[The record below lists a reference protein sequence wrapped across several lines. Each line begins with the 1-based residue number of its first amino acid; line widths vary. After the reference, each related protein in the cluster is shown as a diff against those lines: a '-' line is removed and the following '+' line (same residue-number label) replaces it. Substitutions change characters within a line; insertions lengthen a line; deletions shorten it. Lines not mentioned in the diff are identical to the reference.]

1 MEQWRG
7 LKADEIE
14 RQAIQM
20 ALDVYE
26 AKEVE
31 LGDETMRKAEKQ
43 IMLWAVDSRW
53 VRHLTDLDHLREG
66 IGLQALAQVD
76 PLVAYK
82 RQAFNMYGELM
93 NDISGDIVKA
103 VYTIQVRQ
111 PVAAAATPIARN
123 IRTHRGS
130 EGGNGTPQTVRN
142 TGPQIGRNDPCWCG
156 SGKKY
161 KACHMKSDRAK
172 AGGKA
177 VPAA

>member
-1 MEQWRG
+1 
-7 LKADEIE
+7 
-14 RQAIQM
+14 M

-53 VRHLTDLDHLREG
+53 VRHLTDLDRLREG

-93 NDISGDIVKA
+93 NDISRRHRQGRLHHPGQTAGRRCRHPHRTQHPHQPRFGGRQRHAANRAQDRSPNWP
-103 VYTIQVRQ
+103 QRSLLVR
-111 PVAAAATPIARN
+111 
-123 IRTHRGS
+123 
-130 EGGNGTPQTVRN
+130 
-142 TGPQIGRNDPCWCG
+142 
-156 SGKKY
+156 
-161 KACHMKSDRAK
+161 
-172 AGGKA
+172 
-177 VPAA
+177 